1 MFRDRV
7 GHAIFGL
14 GYLGVPMMGIG
25 PGKARER
32 GVLLH
37 EGAVDVSQSA
47 LVGVSAFFGGFG
59 WKMYGWP

>member
-1 MFRDRV
+1 
-7 GHAIFGL
+7 
-14 GYLGVPMMGIG
+14 MMGIG